1 MPVAAT
7 DDHAP
12 APISKRQNHV
22 LFSSYPFLEL
32 DGFSSLT
39 REDVAFLNSKGCL
52 QIPAPV
58 YLEEFVRQYFLH
70 IQPCTPI
77 IDESLFWDL
86 YHNKPSKL
94 STLKLSLLLFQS
106 ILFASSPYISVETA
120 QLCGFND
127 KRNAWNTLYQRAK
140 VYIYP
145 PDISILLTSIVSLL
159 FPEQRRSPRP
169 GAGCSS
175 IDILY
180 LCKPAPGGQPLA
192 HARSSRSIR
201 SKF

>member
-1 MPVAAT
+1 MEPVWPELMLDSPTRRRALPEPEVDSMPVAVGH
-7 DDHAP
+7 DNAP
-12 APISKRQNHV
+12 AATSSPQNHV

-52 QIPAPV
+52 QVPAPV

-77 IDESLFWDL
+77 IDESVFWDL
-86 YHNKPSKL
+86 YRSKTSDPSAAKL
-94 STLKLSLLLFQS
+94 PLLLFQT

-120 QLCGFND
+120 QLCGFDD

-140 VYIYP
+140 VCI
-145 PDISILLTSIVSLL
+145 
-159 FPEQRRSPRP
+159 
-169 GAGCSS
+169 
-175 IDILY
+175 
-180 LCKPAPGGQPLA
+180 
-192 HARSSRSIR
+192 
-201 SKF
+201 